1 MSTEGWVSSGI
12 NFSHSVDPLIT
23 LVHVIH
29 HVHFDVCFISK
40 IYCIVVKDHEED
52 RQTDIESTNALV
64 CRMQHSGG
72 YGEG

>member
-12 NFSHSVDPLIT
+12 NFSHGVDPLIT

-40 IYCIVVKDHEED
+40 IY
-52 RQTDIESTNALV
+52 
-64 CRMQHSGG
+64 GG
-72 YGEG
+72 QGS